1 MTNRIRHAW
10 DAGRCAVAGWLQIPS
25 ALSAEALATC
35 GFDGLVVDLQH
46 SPIDIAM
53 AGAMFTAIEG
63 RGTEPMARAAS
74 LDAAEIG
81 KLLDTG
87 AYGIIAPMVET
98 RAHAQALADAV
109 HYPPDGARSYGPRR
123 PLFRYGPS
131 YADMAR
137 ETLVVLAMIETRRG
151 LDNLDDILTVEGLDG
166 VFIGPSDLALA
177 LGEAPAPDSRSPIVT
192 EAVGHIR
199 ARAQAHG
206 RRCGV
211 FCGAPDF
218 AAEKVAEG
226 FDLVT
231 VAPDLGLLTQGARQ
245 ALEVLSAGCAL

>member
-1 MTNRIRHAW
+1 MTNRIRQAW

-25 ALSAEALATC
+25 ALSAEALASC

-46 SPIDIAM
+46 SPIDIAT

-63 RGTEPMARAAS
+63 RGAEPLARAGS

-81 KLLDTG
+81 RLLDTG

-109 HYPPDGARSYGPRR
+109 RYPPEGARSYGPRR
-123 PLFRYGPS
+123 PLLRYGAS
-131 YADMAR
+131 YAGMAR

-151 LDNLDDILTVEGLDG
+151 LDNLDDILAIEGLDG
-166 VFIGPSDLALA
+166 VFIGPSDLAMA
-177 LGEAPAPDSRSPIVT
+177 LGEPPAPDSRSPIVIR
-192 EAVGHIR
+192 AIGHILGR
-199 ARAQAHG
+199 ARAHG

-211 FCGAPDF
+211 FCGSAGF
-218 AAEKVAEG
+218 AADKVAEG

-231 VAPDLGLLTQGARQ
+231 VAPDLGLLKQGARQ
-245 ALEVLSAGCAL
+245 ALEALSTIAAR